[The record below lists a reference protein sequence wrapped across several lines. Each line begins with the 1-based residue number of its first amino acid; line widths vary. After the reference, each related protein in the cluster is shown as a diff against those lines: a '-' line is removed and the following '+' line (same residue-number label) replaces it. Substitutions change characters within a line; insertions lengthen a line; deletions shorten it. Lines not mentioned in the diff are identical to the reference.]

1 MTDIYQTE
9 TLITPSAN
17 CTHCKV
23 EIKTEAVFCPSCG
36 YPEKGTDIEKSK
48 FIANNIMNK
57 NEHFDA
63 DKKVKSARNT
73 LYILAAATFVL
84 NFIQTTFQHEEL
96 SIFVVNL
103 ILSVS
108 FLVLGVWS
116 KKKPLAALLSA
127 LLLYI
132 TIVIIN
138 GIFEPETLYQGI
150 LWKVLIISYLG
161 KGVYSANAY
170 QKQMQDNGNQ

>member
-1 MTDIYQTE
+1 MTDTFQAE
-9 TLITPSAN
+9 ALITPSAN

-23 EIKTEAVFCPSCG
+23 EMKAEAVFCPSCG
-36 YPEKGTDIEKSK
+36 YPEKGTDLEKSK

-84 NFIQTTFQHEEL
+84 NFIQTTYQHEDL
-96 SIFVVNL
+96 SIFIVGL

-132 TIVIIN
+132 TLIILN
-138 GIFEPETLYQGI
+138 GILDPTTLYQGI